1 MILRSHESYQ
11 EAYNTKLE
19 IVAVNA
25 KRFNDDCDTF
35 DLVPDD
41 IDENAMLS
49 VWDIATHGISQD
61 DAATQSSGY
70 KTLQKL
76 DNEEASE
83 TIIQMD
89 KSHKTQD
96 SLLKL
101 YTATAKNQHMSFG
114 GYCKNMHSLYEEQR
128 HIVMFNRSWCKEYIH
143 ALKTCK

>member
-1 MILRSHESYQ
+1 MQSVKLLLRMQ
-11 EAYNTKLE
+11 KDLMMT
-19 IVAVNA
+19 
-25 KRFNDDCDTF
+25 DTF

-49 VWDIATHGISQD
+49 VWDIATPSISQE

-70 KTLQKL
+70 KTLQKI

-83 TIIQMD
+83 EIIQTD

-96 SLLKL
+96 PLLKL
-101 YTATAKNQHMSFG
+101 YTVTVKHQHVSFG
-114 GYCKNMHSLYEEQR
+114 DYCKNVHSLNEEQK
-128 HIVMFNRSWCKEYIH
+128 HIVMFNQSWCKDYIH